1 MKILSRQVHDLQS
14 KNAQLENQLEI
25 TLTNA
30 TLTQFSFEEK
40 LTDNKDKLDE
50 KIAELDEERNR
61 NQNLTNLIEI
71 SLEENQKCAA
81 ESDEKSEKIFRLEEN
96 IVEKQQNFESEIPI
110 RINEIDHEKNKTEA
124 LGRVVEDLTAE
135 NQNCT
140 SEKSSIIET
149 LELTTTK
156 LKLEETKPDCVKM
169 MKNTLFVLAGNKGAV
184 KYLLDSDGTKQD
196 LEIEIPDSV
205 NDRHFLYKSIA
216 ASIHGTIYI
225 FGGDSGYSSRVSSS
239 R

>member
-1 MKILSRQVHDLQS
+1 M
-14 KNAQLENQLEI
+14 
-25 TLTNA
+25 
-30 TLTQFSFEEK
+30 
-40 LTDNKDKLDE
+40 
-50 KIAELDEERNR
+50 
-61 NQNLTNLIEI
+61 IEI

-96 IVEKQQNFESEIPI
+96 IVEKQQNFESEISI